1 VSSNL
6 TPSAHM
12 KTFHGIV
19 QKGERRGATL
29 GYKTANIKLDDPTV
43 SGIYAARAHIED
55 TIYSAVVFIDEK
67 RKLLETHV
75 LDFPGGDLYGKEI
88 VVELHER
95 LRDIQKFEDD
105 EKLKQQIADDIVR
118 VRKFFDA

>member
-1 VSSNL
+1 
-6 TPSAHM
+6 M